1 MTGDFSKIS
10 NGTQAFFK
18 KKPQQDVPKNVA
30 DLAKEMMIFADKNDS
45 AISQSQFQIR
55 LAQMESLNTKDLIK
69 FIRSFD
75 KDESII
81 ELICDEIGS
90 TDKIF
95 DEKSKK
101 EINIR
106 QYACKKVLN
115 ALVNKAKELGI
126 DTFDFENQKA
136 INNTSTQ
143 TNNTQQIS
151 QIAENNIYNP
161 DNDMMGYI
169 MWQNAMDNNNIK
181 HFDNF
186 DIFE

>member
-1 MTGDFSKIS
+1 MEAHQPITSPF
-10 NGTQAFFK
+10 
-18 KKPQQDVPKNVA
+18 VA
-30 DLAKEMMIFADKNDS
+30 DNNSSAVSKKEFQNKLNRIEKLS
-45 AISQSQFQIR
+45 AQ
-55 LAQMESLNTKDLIK
+55 DLIK
-69 FIRSFD
+69 FIKSFD

-95 DEKSKK
+95 DKKSKK